1 MTLEQYVF
9 LAFAGFVGIVAGYF
23 LRRFYAK
30 AHARSAE
37 QLAERLISEAKI
49 VAESKKKE
57 GLLEVKE
64 TMERERRE
72 FDRETRERKVEIQNL
87 ERRLNQREEN
97 VEKKLDILDK
107 KERELQN
114 RERSTAAKEQQLE
127 GESKELAR
135 AREEQKR
142 VLERLAG
149 ISGEEAKK
157 LLMQSLEEE
166 ARKDAAIMAKK
177 IETEMRENSERKSKE
192 ILSVAIQRVAAE
204 HTADI
209 TTTSVPISND
219 EIKGRIIGREGR
231 NIRAFEQATGVDL
244 IIDDT
249 PEAITVSAFDGVR
262 REIARLSLEKLIT
275 DGRIHPARIEE
286 VVEKTKKDMETT
298 LKEIGEQAALEAG
311 VPGLHPEI
319 LKLLGKLKFRTS
331 YGQNQLQH
339 TLEVTW
345 LAGTI
350 AGELGIDVTFCKRAG
365 LLHDIGKAVDHEV
378 EGTHHQLSAD
388 IAKKYNESP
397 KMLNAIVSH
406 HEGIEEPK
414 SPEAFVVAAAD
425 AISASRPG
433 ARRES
438 IEHYLKRLEKLEKL
452 ATSFRGVTS
461 AYAIQ
466 AGREIRILVEPEDI
480 DDKGA
485 QLLAHDIAKK
495 VEQELEYPG
504 QIKITVI
511 REVRAQETAK

>member
-1 MTLEQYVF
+1 M
-9 LAFAGFVGIVAGYF
+9 IVIVLVLGAALLGLGAGYVI
-23 LRRFYAK
+23 RMFYAK
-30 AHARSAE
+30 AQAKSAE
-37 QLAERLISEAKI
+37 HVAQRIVSEAQL
-49 VAESKKKE
+49 VAEAKKKE

-64 TMERERRE
+64 AMERERRE
-72 FDRETRERKVEIQNL
+72 FEKETRERRLEQQNQ

-97 VEKKLDILDK
+97 IEKKLDVLDK
-107 KERELQN
+107 KERDLQN
-114 RERSTAAKEQQLE
+114 KERALATKEQALDLE
-127 GESKELAR
+127 MKEVAK

-142 VLERLAG
+142 ILERLAG
-149 ISGEEAKK
+149 MTSEEAKK
-157 LLMQSLEEE
+157 LLMQSMEDE
-166 ARKDAAIMAKK
+166 ARRDAALLAKR
-177 IETEMRENSERKSKE
+177 IEQETREQAERKSKE

-204 HTADI
+204 HTAEI

-249 PEAITVSAFDGVR
+249 PEAITISAFDGVR
-262 REIARLSLEKLIT
+262 REIARLSLERLIA

-286 VVEKTKKDMETT
+286 VVQKVTKEMETT
-298 LKEIGEQAALEAG
+298 VREIGEQAALEAG
-311 VPGLHPEI
+311 VPGLNPEI
-319 LKLLGKLKFRTS
+319 LRLMGKLKYRTS

-345 LAGTI
+345 LAGAI
-350 AGELGIDVTFCKRAG
+350 AGELGVDVSFCKRAG

-378 EGTHHQLSAD
+378 EGTHHQISAD
-388 IAKKYNESP
+388 VAKKYNESP
-397 KMLNAIVSH
+397 KMINAIISH
-406 HEGIEEPK
+406 HEGIQEPQ

-425 AISASRPG
+425 AISAARPG

-485 QLLAHDIAKK
+485 QVLAHDIAKK

-511 REVRAQETAK
+511 REVRAQDLAK

>member
-1 MTLEQYVF
+1 MNGF
-9 LAFAGFVGIVAGYF
+9 MLATIALAVGIVLGVLIRMF
-23 LRRFYAK
+23 IAK
-30 AHARSAE
+30 SQAKSAE
-37 QLAERLISEAKI
+37 QTAQRLIEEAKL
-49 VAESKKKE
+49 VAETKKKE

-64 TMERERRE
+64 IMERERRN
-72 FDRETRERKVEIQNL
+72 FDKETRERRQEVQNL
-87 ERRLNQREEN
+87 ERRLSQREEN
-97 VEKKLDILDK
+97 LDKKLDLLEK
-107 KERELQN
+107 KERDLQN
-114 RERSTAAKEQQLE
+114 RERSIQAKEKTLE
-127 GESKELAR
+127 NEEREVAR
-135 AREEQKR
+135 AKEEQKN
-142 VLERLAG
+142 LLAKIAG
-149 ISGEEAKK
+149 ITAEEAKRI
-157 LLMQSLEEE
+157 LMHSLEEE
-166 ARKDAAIMAKK
+166 AKKDAALLSKK
-177 IETEMRENSERKSKE
+177 IENEAREQAERKAKE
-192 ILSVAIQRVAAE
+192 ILSVAIQKVAAE

-209 TTTSVPISND
+209 TTTSVPINNE

-249 PEAITVSAFDGVR
+249 PEAITISAFDGVR
-262 REIARLSLEKLIT
+262 RETAKVALERLIS

-286 VVEKTKKDMETT
+286 VVEKVKREMENNV
-298 LKEIGEQAALEAG
+298 KEAGEQAALESG
-311 VPGLHPEI
+311 VPGLNPEI
-319 LKLLGKLKFRTS
+319 LKLLGKLKYRTS

-350 AGELGIDVTFCKRAG
+350 AGELGVDVSFCKRAA
-365 LLHDIGKAVDHEV
+365 LLHDLGKAVDHEV
-378 EGTHHQLSAD
+378 EGTHHQISAD

-397 KMLNAIVSH
+397 KMINAILSH

-414 SPEAFVVAAAD
+414 SPEAFVIAAAD
-425 AISASRPG
+425 AISAARPG

-452 ATSFRGVTS
+452 AMSFRGVTS

-466 AGREIRILVEPEDI
+466 AGREIRILVEPDDV

-485 QLLAHDIAKK
+485 QVLARDIAKK

-504 QIKITVI
+504 QIKVTVI

>member
-1 MTLEQYVF
+1 MTIYAMLIG
-9 LAFAGFVGIVAGYF
+9 AGVLGVIVGYF
-23 LRRFYAK
+23 VRLMYAR
-30 AHARSAE
+30 AHAKSAE
-37 QLAERLISEAKI
+37 QLAQRLINEAKI
-49 VAESKKKE
+49 LSETKKKE

-64 TMERERRE
+64 TMEKERRE
-72 FDRETRERKVEIQNL
+72 FERETKERRQELQNL
-87 ERRLNQREEN
+87 ERRLTQREEN
-97 VEKKLDILDK
+97 LERKLDSLEK
-107 KERELQN
+107 KERDISLK
-114 RERSTAAKEQQLE
+114 ERAIGAKEQALE
-127 GESKELAR
+127 EEGKELVK

-149 ISGEEAKK
+149 MSSEEAKK
-157 LLMQSLEEE
+157 ILMQSLEEE
-166 ARKDAAIMAKK
+166 ARKDAALLAKR
-177 IETEMRENSERKSKE
+177 IEQETRETADKKSKE
-192 ILSVAIQRVAAE
+192 ILSVAIQRVAADL
-204 HTADI
+204 TADI
-209 TTTSVPISND
+209 TTTSIQITND

-249 PEAITVSAFDGVR
+249 PETITISAFDGVR
-262 REIARLSLEKLIT
+262 RQIAKVALERLIA

-286 VVEKTKKDMETT
+286 VVEKVKKEVESS
-298 LKEIGEQAALEAG
+298 LKDIGEQAALEAG
-311 VPGLHPEI
+311 VAGLNPEI
-319 LKLLGKLKFRTS
+319 SRLLGKLKYRTS

-345 LAGTI
+345 LAGAI
-350 AGELGIDVTFCKRAG
+350 AGELGVDIVFCKRAA
-365 LLHDIGKAVDHEV
+365 LMHDIGKAVDHEV
-378 EGTHHQLSAD
+378 EGTHHQISAD
-388 IAKKYNESP
+388 IAKKYGESQ
-397 KMLNAIVSH
+397 KMINAIISH
-406 HEGIEEPK
+406 HEGIEEPQ

-425 AISASRPG
+425 AISAARPG

-438 IEHYLKRLEKLEKL
+438 IEHYLKRLEKLEKV

-466 AGREIRILVEPEDI
+466 AGREVRILVEPDDV

-511 REVRAQETAK
+511 REVRAQEVAK